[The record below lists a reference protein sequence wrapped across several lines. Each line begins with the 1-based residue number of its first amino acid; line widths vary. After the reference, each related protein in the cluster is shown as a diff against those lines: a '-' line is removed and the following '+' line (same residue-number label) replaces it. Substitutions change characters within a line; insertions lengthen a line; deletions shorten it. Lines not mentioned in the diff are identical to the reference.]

1 MRPSLIAGIVLVIAG
16 VICLAYQGITYTTH
30 KKVFQA
36 GPIQATKT
44 EHRTIPLPPIVGGI
58 LVVGGIVLISI
69 GGRTKSR
76 AV

>member
-1 MRPSLIAGIVLVIAG
+1 MRLSLIAGIVLTAVG

-30 KKVFQA
+30 KKVLQV

-44 EHRTIPLPPIVGGI
+44 EQRTIPLPPIVGGV

-69 GGRTKSR
+69 GGRSKSR
-76 AV
+76 TL